1 MSCLRVSY
9 LQLISQRRICGYFSN
24 SPFAVTSK
32 LVWFSLVMFETSEN
46 ESSLLYSV
54 VTYNTVLLF
63 LIFMFV
69 FK

>member
-1 MSCLRVSY
+1 MG
-9 LQLISQRRICGYFSN
+9 ISVILHLLY
-24 SPFAVTSK
+24 VTSK
-32 LVWFSLVMFETSEN
+32 LVWFSLVTFETSEN